1 MLRLH
6 CGLRC
11 VPRPRGQALCY
22 LTGVGFSAGELAIEA
37 RGLTKVFTRPR
48 SFAGIPLPFTTASGT
63 TALAEVDLAVHRG
76 EVFGLVGP
84 NGAGKSTLI
93 KTLCTLVVPDS
104 GTARI
109 CGLDLAQ
116 ERAIRASIG
125 LVTVDERSFFWR
137 LSCRENLR
145 FYAALVDVPRG
156 RTDARIDE
164 LAALLGLGV
173 LLDRRFDGL
182 STGMKHRM
190 AVARALL
197 ADPAVL
203 FLDEPT
209 RSLDP
214 LAAARLRGRLRALVR
229 ERGTTVLLATHDL
242 AEAVELCDRAA
253 VMVKGRLS
261 SAAAPERLRA
271 LVEEAGAR
279 AAVAA
284 DEDADA
290 GPLVQAWGQVFES
303 VAARAVAGSGV
314 PTIESPTGGP
324 GHVPV
329 TGVPPRRRRTP
340 GGWLGELRKV
350 GYFLR
355 RDILSNLS
363 YRFGFVLEVVAV
375 LFFVGGFFFV
385 GRLVTPANLPALAE
399 FGGDYFSFVLVGIA
413 LIGFQYAALSSFS
426 EVIRMGQITGTLEA
440 MLVTPTRLGTVLTG
454 SALSSF
460 LSAAVRVVLYLALGA
475 LAFGARLGNADLP
488 TAFLALVLAV
498 LAESGFGLLSAAFIV
513 VLKRG
518 DPVNFLLSGTATL
531 LSGVYYPLSVLPG
544 ALQALAHFLPLTY
557 ALRAMRASLL
567 LGRGPVE
574 LAGDLG
580 MLALFAAVLLPLG
593 LAAFRWAVRFA
604 RRAGSLGQY

>member
-1 MLRLH
+1 MGRSGAVCYR
-6 CGLRC
+6 CGVAPFNC
-11 VPRPRGQALCY
+11 D
-22 LTGVGFSAGELAIEA
+22 LAIEA
-37 RGLTKVFTRPR
+37 RGLTKVFRRPK
-48 SFAGIPLPFTTASGT
+48 SVAGFPLPFTTASGT
-63 TALAEVDLAVHRG
+63 TALAGVDLAVRRG

-104 GTARI
+104 GTARV

-145 FYAALVDVPRG
+145 FYAALVDVPRD
-156 RTDARIDE
+156 RVNARIDE
-164 LAALLGLGV
+164 LAALLGLGQ

-182 STGMKHRM
+182 SSGMKHRM
-190 AVARALL
+190 AVLRALL
-197 ADPAVL
+197 ADPEVL

-214 LAAARLRGRLRALVR
+214 LAAARLRGRLRTLVR

-253 VMVKGRLS
+253 VMVQGRLC
-261 SAAAPERLRA
+261 SAGAPERLCA

-284 DEDADA
+284 DEDSDVT
-290 GPLVQAWGQVFES
+290 PVTQAWLEVIES
-303 VAARAVAGSGV
+303 VSAGAVAGTAAEPPADPPADVASRERASGV
-314 PTIESPTGGP
+314 PPQ
-324 GHVPV
+324 
-329 TGVPPRRRRTP
+329 RRRTP
-340 GGWLGELRKV
+340 GGWRGELRKV

-363 YRFGFVLEVVAV
+363 YRLGFILEVLAIM
-375 LFFVGGFFFV
+375 FFVGGFFFV

-399 FGGDYFSFVLVGIA
+399 FGGDYFSFVLVGVA

-426 EVIRMGQITGTLEA
+426 EVIRLGQVTGTLEA

-460 LSAAVRVVLYLALGA
+460 LSAAVRVLLYLALGA
-475 LAFGARLGNADLP
+475 LVFGARLGGADLP
-488 TAFLALVLAV
+488 TALLVLVLAV

-531 LSGVYYPLSVLPG
+531 LGGVYYPLSVLPG
-544 ALQALAHFLPLTY
+544 RCRCSRTSC
-557 ALRAMRASLL
+557 R
-567 LGRGPVE
+567 
-574 LAGDLG
+574 
-580 MLALFAAVLLPLG
+580 
-593 LAAFRWAVRFA
+593 
-604 RRAGSLGQY
+604 

>member
-1 MLRLH
+1 V
-6 CGLRC
+6 
-11 VPRPRGQALCY
+11 VPF
-22 LTGVGFSAGELAIEA
+22 TGELAIEA
-37 RGLTKVFTRPR
+37 RGLTKVFRRPR
-48 SFAGIPLPFTTASGT
+48 SVAGIPLPFTTASGT
-63 TALAEVDLAVHRG
+63 TALDGVDLAVRRG
-76 EVFGLVGP
+76 EAFGLVGP

-93 KTLCTLVVPDS
+93 KTLCTLVTPDD
-104 GTARI
+104 GTARV
-109 CGLDLAQ
+109 CGHGLGE
-116 ERAIRASIG
+116 ERAIKAGIG

-156 RTDARIDE
+156 EAEARIDDV
-164 LAALLGLGV
+164 AVLLGLGP

-182 STGMKHRM
+182 STGMRHRM
-190 AVARALL
+190 AVARGLL

-214 LAAARLRGRLRALVR
+214 LAAARLRGRLRALVT
-229 ERGTTVLLATHDL
+229 ERGTTLLLATHDL

-253 VMVKGRLS
+253 VMVQGRLGP
-261 SAAAPERLRA
+261 ATEPQRLRA
-271 LVEEAGAR
+271 LVEKAGAR
-279 AAVAA
+279 AAVAS

-290 GPLVQAWGQVFES
+290 APLALAWLEVLES
-303 VAARAVAGSGV
+303 ATAAVAASAVDPPAGE
-314 PTIESPTGGP
+314 PGP
-324 GHVPV
+324 VRTPV
-329 TGVPPRRRRTP
+329 AQPARRRAS

-350 GYFLR
+350 GFFLR

-363 YRFGFVLEVVAV
+363 YRLGFVLEVLAV

-399 FGGDYFSFVLVGIA
+399 YGGDYFSFVLVGIA

-426 EVIRMGQITGTLEA
+426 EVIRMGQVTGTLEA
-440 MLVTPTRLGTVLTG
+440 MLVTPTRLGTVLAG

-460 LSAAVRVVLYLALGA
+460 LSAAVRVMLYLALGA
-475 LAFGARLGNADLP
+475 LVFGARLGGADLP

-498 LAESGFGLLSAAFIV
+498 LAESGFGLFSAAFIM

-531 LSGVYYPLSVLPG
+531 LSGIYYPLSVLPG
-544 ALQALAHFLPLTY
+544 ALQALAHLLPLTY
-557 ALRAMRASLL
+557 ALRAMRGALL

-580 MLALFAAVLLPLG
+580 MLAVFAVVLLPLG